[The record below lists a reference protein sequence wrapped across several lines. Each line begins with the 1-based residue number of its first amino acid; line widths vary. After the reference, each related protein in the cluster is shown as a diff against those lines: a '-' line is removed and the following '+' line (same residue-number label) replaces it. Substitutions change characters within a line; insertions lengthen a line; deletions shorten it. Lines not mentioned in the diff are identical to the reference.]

1 MASRS
6 RELGRHRIRTALQQV
21 EVTWEKPF
29 GDFRRAH
36 TGLSLHFSLVRLGVR
51 VTTQCPGPKVL
62 PFTGA
67 LGDMR
72 ENPPR
77 VLVALSTGAGRG
89 SSNSRTPGLEQSNA
103 KLGQM
108 SEAQATPPLEVT

>member
-1 MASRS
+1 MVSRS
-6 RELGRHRIRTALQQV
+6 RELGRHRIRIALQQV
-21 EVTWEKPF
+21 EVTWKKPL
-29 GDFRRAH
+29 GDFRGGH

-51 VTTQCPGPKVL
+51 VTTQRLGPKA

-89 SSNSRTPGLEQSNA
+89 SNNSRTPGLEQSNA
-103 KLGQM
+103 KLREM
-108 SEAQATPPLEVT
+108 SEAQATPRLEATG

>member
-1 MASRS
+1 M
-6 RELGRHRIRTALQQV
+6 
-21 EVTWEKPF
+21 
-29 GDFRRAH
+29 
-36 TGLSLHFSLVRLGVR
+36 VRLGVR
-51 VTTQCPGPKVL
+51 VTTQRLGPKV

-89 SSNSRTPGLEQSNA
+89 SNNSRAPGLEQSNA
-103 KLGQM
+103 KLREM
-108 SEAQATPPLEVT
+108 SETQATPRLEATGMTRPHPMKSRMSLAYVRQHLSSCGSRFSMHFSLACVRRVM